1 MVTEQ
6 LEFTE
11 EELLASHVVAEPLI
25 VGGVRCHGGF
35 VDTGA
40 YVSPRT
46 LNRWP
51 AIEAWQAQHLVT
63 YDTSILDVP
72 LDAWPEHYPNLAQ
85 ARFLLDHRAPEPI
98 ISILTRI
105 GTIEGFGAYIRYTTI
120 PDWSR
125 IVDDDVR
132 GTAISHLD
140 RGLYEAH
147 ARDEAG
153 YEDEGGHT
161 QMWWAARDIAF
172 DHPVTEDETV
182 MLLERM
188 GIATPGTGGRI
199 DPERMRAEA
208 IANRLLPADVD
219 FDLESL
225 IARMTSLLFIEISAF
240 HAFTW
245 AEAVLSDG
253 DRVAGDG
260 AGGQIVSHIR
270 TDETPHVAY
279 LKTVLTELRDRTFV
293 GSSGKKYAGVDIIDP
308 LWDRALDASLGAKR
322 NANLDAL
329 HAEVEFALSKRANG
343 ADLLAEFDSLGSVV
357 RTSDGHWVNRTDG
370 STASSLG

>member
-1 MVTEQ
+1 MVAAQ
-6 LEFTE
+6 VEFTE
-11 EELLASHVVAEPLI
+11 HELLASHTVSEPLI
-25 VGGVRCHGGF
+25 VGDVRCHGGF
-35 VDTGA
+35 DDSGA

-51 AIEAWQAQHLVT
+51 AIQAWQTQHLDT
-63 YDTSILDVP
+63 YDTQLLDVP

-85 ARFLLDHRAPEPI
+85 ARFLLDHGAPEPI

-125 IVDDDVR
+125 IVKDDVR

-188 GIATPGTGGRI
+188 GIATPGSGGKI
-199 DPERMRAEA
+199 DPERMRADA
-208 IANRLLPADVD
+208 IANRLLPSDVD

-240 HAFTW
+240 HAFSW
-245 AEAVLSDG
+245 AEAVLSDTG
-253 DRVAGDG
+253 RVAGEG

-293 GSSGKKYAGVDIIDP
+293 GTSGKKYAGVNIIGP
-308 LWDRALDASLGAKR
+308 LWDRALEASLGAKR
-322 NANLDAL
+322 NATLDAL
-329 HAEVEFALSKRANG
+329 HAEVEFSLSKRANG
-343 ADLLAEFDSLGSVV
+343 ADLLAEFDSLGSVA
-357 RTSDGHWVNRTDG
+357 RTPDGRWIIRSNG
-370 STASSLG
+370 STAELLS